1 MVPHVLG
8 CAPRHLPAD
17 VEPAIYIWT
26 MHACVHGDEA
36 KFMVSYAWFIAA
48 VRGNT
53 NANTKYVPV
62 AVDGVKADDGV
73 LLLRCDSPAR
83 WMPGSR

>member
-1 MVPHVLG
+1 MGV
-8 CAPRHLPAD
+8 RPAD
-17 VEPAIYIWT
+17 IFQPMSNQLYIWT